1 MHVAHT
7 VMPNKSLRD
16 MVTYCYCIKYILIH
30 AFHQGW
36 PRKSYA
42 GATFYLE
49 IILGPLNIK
58 KEANVVCTSG
68 ITQNM
73 YAQNDIYLLTQ
84 PDKKMHEVVIMINSV
99 TSMEM

>member
-1 MHVAHT
+1 MA
-7 VMPNKSLRD
+7 KES
-16 MVTYCYCIKYILIH
+16 C
-30 AFHQGW
+30 
-36 PRKSYA
+36 A

-58 KEANVVCTSG
+58 KEANTVCTSG